1 MRHLR
6 RDELE
11 AGSMTKDRP
20 PFMFECPCGY
30 SLRAA
35 LEFMSQ
41 VEISR
46 LMESHIRAVHLGDP
60 NDQTS

>member
-1 MRHLR
+1 M
-6 RDELE
+6 
-11 AGSMTKDRP
+11 AKDRP
-20 PFMFECPCGY
+20 PFMYECPCGY

-41 VEISR
+41 IEISR
-46 LMESHIRAVHLGDP
+46 LMESHIRAVHLGDS